1 MTHTRREFIRNVG
14 ITLAALAMA
23 QCTPAGETTP
33 TASSDDTSQG
43 RLRDCWAQLDWL
55 AQEARSID
63 YEQSERAMDQLI
75 ADHHAALDEMAA
87 DGQLDADVAEQVRV
101 AFDEAAFHAWR
112 NNAPITCY
120 IALPI
125 EYDAR
130 VDLVQ
135 QAKLLDDV
143 AGDLD
148 PTVVEEVRAA
158 IARDIALFEVAAT
171 ENPPNY
177 NELIEQF
184 KAAELEASP
193 EAIEAAR
200 FLVELLLGETA

>member
-55 AQEARSID
+55 AQEARGGD

-75 ADHHAALDEMAA
+75 ADHHTALDEMAA
-87 DGQLDADVAEQVRV
+87 GGQLDAGVAGQVRI

-112 NNAPITCY
+112 VNAPITCY

-125 EYDAR
+125 EYNAR

-135 QAKLLDDV
+135 QANLLDDA

-148 PTVVEEVRAA
+148 PAVVEEVRTA
-158 IARDIALFEVAAT
+158 IAQDLALFEAT
-171 ENPPNY
+171 NAEEPLGY

-184 KAAELEASP
+184 EAAELDASP

-200 FLVELLLGETA
+200 FLVELLLGETV